1 MLRVSDHQNPTV
13 IGRCERHR
21 ITPVRIIGVLLN
33 VGIRSVATVVVGEEG
48 VGRVHWLVA
57 TEIIIP

>member
-13 IGRCERHR
+13 VSRRIGHC
-21 ITPVRIIGVLLN
+21 ITPVRIIRVLLN